1 MMRHI
6 RSTIKHSRVCA
17 ALGTLSLLMSL
28 LLSSFAVAQIS
39 VIDDFGNTV
48 TLQSPA
54 KRIVSLAPHITETLY
69 AAGAGDNII
78 ATVRYSDYPAA
89 ALDIPIIGSYK
100 EVSYESLL
108 SLNPD
113 LVIVWASGNGDE
125 ITARIKSL
133 GLTVFLDEPRNI
145 EDIASSLRRFGKL
158 TGNEV
163 TAEIEAASFMKKLAA
178 LRRDYREDEV
188 LDVFYQVWND
198 PLTTLNGDHLISN
211 IIRLCGGRNI
221 FADVIPLAPVVN
233 AESVLTADPQIIVVS
248 GMGND
253 RPEWLDEWKAWPGL
267 AANDNDQLHYIPPDL
282 LQRNSPRVIQGAEMM
297 CDIIDEARAV
307 YSK

>member
-1 MMRHI
+1 MRHKKI
-6 RSTIKHSRVCA
+6 TVKKPKYRVE
-17 ALGTLSLLMSL
+17 LKVLRFLFL
-28 LLSSFAVAQIS
+28 LLFPVFAVAQIS

-48 TLQSPA
+48 TLQEPA
-54 KRIVSLAPHITETLY
+54 IRIVSLAPHITETLY

-78 ATVRYSDYPAA
+78 GTVRYSDYPPAA
-89 ALDIPIIGSYK
+89 SDIPIIGSYK

-108 SLNPD
+108 SMNPD
-113 LVIVWASGNGDE
+113 LVIIWASGNGDE

-133 GLTVFLDEPRNI
+133 GLTVFMDEPRDI

-158 TGNEV
+158 TGNEAI
-163 TAEIEAASFMKKLAA
+163 AEAEAARFMEKLNA
-178 LRRDYREDEV
+178 LRQDYNENET

-198 PLTTLNGDHLISN
+198 PLTTLNGEHLISDV
-211 IIRLCGGRNI
+211 IRLCGGRNI

-233 AESVLTADPQIIVVS
+233 AESVLTADPQVIVVS
-248 GMGND
+248 GMGSD

-282 LQRNSPRVIQGAEMM
+282 LQRNSPRVIQGAQLL
-297 CDIIDEARAV
+297 CDILSEARTV
-307 YSK
+307 YSQ

>member
-1 MMRHI
+1 MKRCKNT
-6 RSTIKHSRVCA
+6 SVEKPRVCGK
-17 ALGTLSLLMSL
+17 LRTLSLFFGL
-28 LLSSFAVAQIS
+28 LLPVLAVAQIS

-48 TLQSPA
+48 TLQGPA
-54 KRIVSLAPHITETLY
+54 TRIVSLAPHITETLY

-78 ATVRYSDYPAA
+78 ATVRYSDYPPE
-89 ALDIPIIGSYK
+89 ALEIPIIGSYK

-108 SLNPD
+108 TMNPD

-133 GLTVFLDEPRNI
+133 GLTVFMDEPRDI

-163 TAEIEAASFMKKLAA
+163 IAESEAASFMEKLAA
-178 LRRDYREDEV
+178 LRRDYNEDEI

-198 PLTTLNGDHLISN
+198 PLTTLNGDHLISDV
-211 IIRLCGGRNI
+211 IRLCGGRNI
-221 FADVIPLAPVVN
+221 FADVIPLAPIVN
-233 AESVLTADPQIIVVS
+233 AESVLTADPQVIVVS
-248 GMGND
+248 GMGDD

-267 AANDNDQLHYIPPDL
+267 AANDNDQLYYIPPDL
-282 LQRNSPRVIQGAEMM
+282 LQRNSPRVIQGAQLLCE
-297 CDIIDEARAV
+297 ILSEARIG
-307 YSK
+307 YSQ

>member
-1 MMRHI
+1 MMRHRKTTVKKPAI
-6 RSTIKHSRVCA
+6 CA
-17 ALGTLSLLMSL
+17 KLRTLSLVFALLMPA
-28 LLSSFAVAQIS
+28 FAIAQIS
-39 VIDDFGNTV
+39 VVDDLGNTV
-48 TLQSPA
+48 TLQGPA

-78 ATVRYSDYPAA
+78 ATVRYSDYPPA

-108 SLNPD
+108 SMNPD
-113 LVIVWASGNGDE
+113 LVIAWASGNGDE
-125 ITARIKSL
+125 ITARIRSL
-133 GLTVFLDEPRNI
+133 GLTVFLDEPREL

-158 TGNEV
+158 TGNEEI
-163 TAEIEAASFMKKLAA
+163 AEIEAASFMKKLTV
-178 LRRDYREDEV
+178 LRQDYNEDEI

-221 FADVIPLAPVVN
+221 FADVIPLAPIVN
-233 AESVLTADPQIIVVS
+233 AESVLTADPQVIVVS

-253 RPEWLDEWKAWPGL
+253 RPEWLDEWKVWPGL
-267 AANDNDQLHYIPPDL
+267 AANDNGQLHYIPPDL
-282 LQRNSPRVIQGAEMM
+282 LQRNSPRVIQGAQLL
-297 CDIIDEARAV
+297 CGILSKARAV
-307 YSK
+307 YFK

>member
-1 MMRHI
+1 M
-6 RSTIKHSRVCA
+6 
-17 ALGTLSLLMSL
+17 L
-28 LLSSFAVAQIS
+28 LLPVFAVAQIS

-48 TLQSPA
+48 TLQGPA
-54 KRIVSLAPHITETLY
+54 TRIVSLAPHITETLF

-78 ATVRYSDYPAA
+78 ATVRYSDYPPA

-108 SLNPD
+108 SMNPD

-133 GLTVFLDEPRNI
+133 GLTVFMDEPRDI

-158 TGNEV
+158 TGNESI
-163 TAEIEAASFMKKLAA
+163 AEVEAASFMKKLAA
-178 LRRDYREDEV
+178 LRRDYNEDEI

-198 PLTTLNGDHLISN
+198 PLTTLNGEHLISN
-211 IIRLCGGRNI
+211 VIRLCGGRNI

-233 AESVLTADPQIIVVS
+233 AESVLTADPQVIVVS

-282 LQRNSPRVIQGAEMM
+282 LQRNSPRVIQGAQLL
-297 CDIIDEARAV
+297 CDILSEARTV
-307 YSK
+307 YSQ